1 MTYSEKLKLAVTSS
15 NSTLCVGLDPNLR
28 LLPDQIKNKIGSSSE
43 LVLQFCQ
50 LVIDAT
56 KDHCAAYKP
65 NLAFFEA
72 LGKKGLKVLAEVI
85 DYIPDS
91 HIIII
96 DAKRGDIS
104 STAEHYKKAF
114 FDKLNVDAIT
124 LNPLMGFETI
134 DAFSEDE
141 TKGVYVLALTSNPG
155 AKDFLKKPFEGFNM
169 MAEYISNQLKERS
182 LGSKAHLGMVIG
194 ATQPDEASAVIA
206 HHPKSCL
213 LIPGVGAQGG
223 NIEALAHTLITHEG
237 IPLINSSRG
246 IIYAGSK
253 EENWQYHVEK
263 SAITMKEKL
272 QIITQNYV

>member
-1 MTYSEKLKLAVTSS
+1 MTYLEKLKLAITSS
-15 NSTLCVGLDPNLR
+15 NSTLCVGLDPNIR

-91 HIIII
+91 HIIIT

-124 LNPLMGFETI
+124 LNPLMGFETM
-134 DAFSEDE
+134 DAFSEDK
-141 TKGVYVLALTSNPG
+141 TKGIYVLALTSNPG
-155 AKDFLKKPFEGFNM
+155 ARDFLKKPFEGFNM

-182 LGSKAHLGMVIG
+182 LESKAHLGMVIG
-194 ATQPDEASAVIA
+194 ATQSDEASAVIA
-206 HHPKSCL
+206 HHSKSCL

-223 NIEALAHTLITHEG
+223 NIEALAQTLITHEG

-263 SAITMKEKL
+263 SAITMKEEL